1 MSVRPFALVAAPLL
15 LYACA
20 SGAGTSDPGTPTPE
34 PGDPASADAP
44 PPPEGGRG
52 PAVTYAAL
60 RGAGFRLERHDSL
73 TLMFEGGATQE
84 QARDRTAFLNVTL
97 AKAATPDG
105 YQVTIVLDSLVATEN
120 GVPVAAE
127 STLAA
132 RGTQWTA
139 TMAPNGGLSSLQANR
154 QSTLGDEV
162 QGRLRFLF
170 PVLPQGGVREGME
183 WTDTTEYELV
193 ADAFP
198 GKETAVVTYRA
209 DEGDSESTDGIAL
222 KSGGSYTRAG
232 TRMQADQELQMTAK
246 GARSGVHRLS
256 LDGMLLSAQG
266 SDSGEMTIS
275 VPALGQTVPV
285 KQWGTYSV
293 SGTGGR

>member
-1 MSVRPFALVAAPLL
+1 MSVRPFALAAGSLL

-20 SGAGTSDPGTPTPE
+20 SGTGASDPGSPTPQ
-34 PGDPASADAP
+34 PGDPTSADAP
-44 PPPEGGRG
+44 PPPAGGRG
-52 PAVTYAAL
+52 PAVAYAPL
-60 RGAGFRLERHDSL
+60 RNAAFRLERHDSM
-73 TLMFEGGATQE
+73 TLQFEGGASQQ
-84 QARDRTAFLNVTL
+84 QARDRTVFLNVTL
-97 AKAATPDG
+97 AESATPG
-105 YQVTIVLDSLVATEN
+105 AYQVRIVLDSLVATEN
-120 GVPVAAE
+120 GMPVPPD

-132 RGTQWTA
+132 RGTEWTA
-139 TMAPNGGLSSLQANR
+139 SMAPNGGLSNLQANR

-170 PVLPQGGVREGME
+170 PVLPSGGVREGME
-183 WTDTTEYELV
+183 WTDTTQYDLV

-198 GKETAVVTYRA
+198 GKEMAIVTYRA
-209 DEGDSESTDGIAL
+209 DEGDSASTDAIAL
-222 KSGGSYTRAG
+222 TSGGTYTRTG

-256 LDGMLLSAQG
+256 LDGMLLSAEG

-285 KQWGTYSV
+285 KQWGRYSV
-293 SGTGGR
+293 RGTAGK